1 MIILA
6 RYWNPLKQIKLNR
19 VFQILYPLL
28 VYFFIYQ
35 LGVAF
40 LIDIIGDKYGKLTCL
55 LIAGIVCIIPIFQI
69 YSSVPKLIP
78 EQTISRK
85 LIIQYILWV
94 VGAVLLGIVVNIIL
108 THTPLIEASAGFS
121 KSSSILTDGN
131 LLIKIL
137 CNCLVIP
144 ILEEL
149 LMRGIIVGQIY
160 LWHGTLPAII
170 ISSICF
176 GILHNNIVQ
185 FIYAMVIG
193 IGLGLMYIKTRRL
206 SLSILTHCLINF
218 IVIIFS

>member
-1 MIILA
+1 MIKPI
-6 RYWNPLKQIKLNR
+6 RQNRIIQI
-19 VFQILYPLL
+19 VYPLL
-28 VYFFIYQ
+28 VYFFVYQ
-35 LGVAF
+35 LGVS
-40 LIDIIGDKYGKLTCL
+40 LLLDIIGDKYGKLTCL
-55 LIAGIVCIIPIFQI
+55 LIAGIVCLVPMYII
-69 YSSVPKLIP
+69 YSNVPKLIP
-78 EQTISRK
+78 APINNKKQ
-85 LIIQYILWV
+85 IIVYAIWIFAV
-94 VGAVLLGIVVNIIL
+94 VAGAVLLNIAL
-108 THTPLIEASAGFS
+108 THSGLVETSAGFS
-121 KSSSILTDGN
+121 RANSILTDGS
-131 LLIKIL
+131 LLMKIL

-149 LMRGIIVGQIY
+149 LMRGILTGQLC
-160 LWHGTLPAII
+160 LWYGPVPAVV